1 MEIKGGGIIVQ
12 EILLTYK
19 EVLKELEQTKPNNH
33 LLLGNGF
40 NLSLGVKTDY
50 NTIYEVMKKN
60 NKDYEGLDT
69 KNFDLEVFIEECKKN
84 IKEENNPYAKFMKL
98 FFHNKIK
105 LDFMKAVTQI
115 VAKEIKKIRQ
125 QENEEIYLLFKQF
138 DTFFTL
144 NYDPFLYQLL
154 MSFKKPEKN
163 FGLAFRN
170 SLPGIKEL
178 LGDENNKILKEIE
191 KGYKDGSVTINIDN
205 NPKRIELNLLKKAD
219 FLNEMKK
226 YYNQVSLKDLNKIV
240 NYFWEK
246 RDDDKKKI
254 IEKIDDGYRFDLF
267 GNDLIYQN
275 PETQNLYFLHGAFHL
290 YKGRKCIKKITQE
303 RDKALYKKIE
313 EVVENA
319 DENIICI
326 FSDKNKELEINKNE
340 YLKNGL
346 NKIEKLNGSLVI
358 LGSSLADN
366 DSHIFNRISKSR
378 ITKIYISSFKKD
390 LEKNSIKANK
400 FFNDK
405 EIIFFDTETISY
417 IKE

>member
-1 MEIKGGGIIVQ
+1 MQ
-12 EILLTYK
+12 ESLLTYN
-19 EVLKELEQTKPNNH
+19 EVLKELEKTKPNNH

-69 KNFDLEVFIEECKKN
+69 KNFDLEVFIGDCKEN

-115 VAKEIKKIRQ
+115 VAKEVKKIRQ
-125 QENEEIYLLFKQF
+125 LENEEIYLLFKQF

-170 SLPGIKEL
+170 SLSGIRRFIENEN
-178 LGDENNKILKEIE
+178 DETFKKIE
-191 KGYKDGSVTINIDN
+191 KAYKDGFLTINIDN
-205 NPKRIELNLLKKAD
+205 IPQETKLNLLNKAEFTREINKYFKGKNSKKE
-219 FLNEMKK
+219 LKK
-226 YYNQVSLKDLNKIV
+226 MIDCI
-240 NYFWEK
+240 WEQK
-246 RDDDKKKI
+246 EDDKKKV
-254 IEKIDDGYRFDLF
+254 IENIDDGYRYTLF
-267 GNDLIYQN
+267 GDELIYQN
-275 PETQNLYFLHGAFHL
+275 PETQNLFFLHGAFHL
-290 YKGRKCIKKITQE
+290 YKGRKCIQKITQQNE
-303 RDKALYKKIE
+303 KALYNRIE
-313 EVVENA
+313 EVVENP
-319 DENIICI
+319 NKNLICV

-340 YLKNGL
+340 YLRNGL

-366 DSHIFNRISKSR
+366 DSHIFNRINKSK